1 MGRPKIKVLVVD
13 DSALMRKHL
22 RELLTETGEFEVT
35 TARDGRDALELLHK
49 IDPDVITLDI
59 NMPEMDGLTCL
70 SRIMTEKPKPVVMV
84 SSLTE
89 KGAEVTYQ
97 ALALG
102 AVDYIPKPDGTISL
116 SLRNSSAQI
125 IEKVRAASLARV
137 KNVRGLSERLRSE
150 NVRSA
155 NSVKA
160 KAGGPITDAQIREM
174 GVVLI
179 GVSTG
184 GPRVLEEIL
193 PQLPADFPWPI
204 LIAQHM
210 PRNFTGTFA
219 KRLDSICQLGV
230 EEVADR
236 SPLRPGRCY
245 VGRGDADLVLLKRGS
260 DWIAATVPCD
270 ASRIWHPSVA
280 RMVETA
286 LANITPER
294 LVGVMLTG
302 MGDDGAEAMSELHR
316 NGGRTVAEAESTAVV
331 YGMPG
336 ELVKRGGADAILP
349 SHQIAKKL
357 IEWLPAAATGRS
369 LSRRVS

>member
-1 MGRPKIKVLVVD
+1 
-13 DSALMRKHL
+13 
-22 RELLTETGEFEVT
+22 
-35 TARDGRDALELLHK
+35 
-49 IDPDVITLDI
+49 
-59 NMPEMDGLTCL
+59 
-70 SRIMTEKPKPVVMV
+70 
-84 SSLTE
+84 
-89 KGAEVTYQ
+89 
-97 ALALG
+97 LG

-116 SLRNSSAQI
+116 NLRNSSAQI
-125 IEKVRAASLARV
+125 IAKVRAASTARV
-137 KNVRGLSERLRSE
+137 KNVRGLSERLRTE
-150 NVRSA
+150 NVRAAGSM
-155 NSVKA
+155 KA
-160 KAGGPITDAQIREM
+160 KAGGPITAAQINEM
-174 GVVLI
+174 GIVLI

-193 PQLPADFPWPI
+193 PELPADFPWPV

-230 EEVADR
+230 EEVVDR

-245 VGRGDADLVLLKRGS
+245 VGRGDADLVLLKRGT
-260 DWIAATVPCD
+260 DWLAATVPCD
-270 ASRIWHPSVA
+270 TARIWHPSVA

-286 LANITPER
+286 AACMAPNR

-302 MGDDGAEAMSELHR
+302 MGDDGADAMSELHR

-336 ELVKRGGADAILP
+336 ELVKRGGADSVLP

-357 IEWLPAAATGRS
+357 IEWLPAASTGRT
-369 LSRRVS
+369 LGRRVS

>member
-1 MGRPKIKVLVVD
+1 MARAKVKVLVVD

-102 AVDYIPKPDGTISL
+102 AVDYIAKPDGTISL

-125 IEKVRAASLARV
+125 VAKVRAAASARV
-137 KNVRGLSERLRSE
+137 KNVRGLSERLRTDNARAAVS
-150 NVRSA
+150 
-155 NSVKA
+155 A
-160 KAGGPITDAQIREM
+160 KAQSGGPITAAQSREM
-174 GVVLI
+174 GIVLI

-193 PQLPADFPWPI
+193 PELPADFPWPL

-219 KRLDSICQLGV
+219 RRLDALCKLGV
-230 EEVADR
+230 EEVVDR
-236 SPLRPGRCY
+236 SPLRPGRVY
-245 VGRGDADLVLLKRGS
+245 VGRGDADLVVLKRGT
-260 DWIAATVPCD
+260 DWVAATVPCD
-270 ASRIWHPSVA
+270 PARIWHPSVA

-286 LANITPER
+286 LACVTPDR

-302 MGDDGAEAMSELHR
+302 MGDDGAEAMTELHR

-331 YGMPG
+331 FGMPG
-336 ELVKRGGADAILP
+336 ELVKRGGADSVLP
-349 SHQIAKKL
+349 SYQIAKKL
-357 IEWLPAAATGRS
+357 TEWLPAAVAARSSGRRAS
-369 LSRRVS
+369 

>member
-1 MGRPKIKVLVVD
+1 MAKKIRVLVVD

-22 RELLTETGEFEVT
+22 RELLTVTGEFEVT

-70 SRIMTEKPKPVVMV
+70 ARIMTERPKPVVMV

-89 KGAEVTYQ
+89 KGAQVTYE

-116 SLRNSSAQI
+116 NLRNSSAQI
-125 IEKVRAASLARV
+125 IAKVRAAAGARISR
-137 KNVRGLSERLRSE
+137 VRGLGERLRSE
-150 NVRSA
+150 SGRSA
-155 NSVKA
+155 TA
-160 KAGGPITDAQIREM
+160 KSRATNPITAAESRDLGI
-174 GVVLI
+174 VLI

-193 PQLPADFPWPI
+193 PDLPADFPWPI

-219 KRLDSICQLGV
+219 RRLDAICQIGV
-230 EEVADR
+230 EEVSDR
-236 SPLRPGRCY
+236 SALRPGRAY
-245 VGRGDADLVLLKRGS
+245 VGRGDADLVLLKRGG

-270 ASRIWHPSVA
+270 SERIWHPSVA

-286 LANITPER
+286 MACLAPER

-302 MGDDGAEAMSELHR
+302 MGDDGAEAMAELHR

-331 YGMPG
+331 FGMPG
-336 ELVKRGGADAILP
+336 ELVKRGGADAVLP
-349 SHQIAKKL
+349 SYQIAQKL
-357 IEWLPAAATGRS
+357 NQWLPAGVGQT
-369 LSRRVS
+369 LSRRIS

>member
-1 MGRPKIKVLVVD
+1 MGMKKIRVLVVD

-22 RELLTETGEFEVT
+22 RELLTETGEFEVS
-35 TARDGRDALELLHK
+35 TARDGLDALEQLHK

-70 SRIMTEKPKPVVMV
+70 SRIMTERPKPVVMV

-89 KGAEVTYQ
+89 KGAEVTYE

-125 IEKVRAASLARV
+125 IAKVRAAAGARV
-137 KNVRGLSERLRSE
+137 GRVRGLGDRLRSE
-150 NVRSA
+150 NNRAAQSAKKQYAANPSSA
-155 NSVKA
+155 NA
-160 KAGGPITDAQIREM
+160 DT
-174 GVVLI
+174 GVVLV

-193 PQLPADFPWPI
+193 PSLPAGFPWPV

-219 KRLDSICQLGV
+219 RRLDAICQLTV
-230 EEVADR
+230 EEVVDR
-236 SPLRPGRCY
+236 SPLRPGCCY

-260 DWIAATVPCD
+260 ELVAATVPCD
-270 ASRIWHPSVA
+270 SARIWHPSVA

-286 LANITPER
+286 MACVKPDHLI
-294 LVGVMLTG
+294 GVMLTG
-302 MGDDGAEAMSELHR
+302 MGDDGADAMVELR
-316 NGGRTVAEAESTAVV
+316 RSGGRTVAEAESTAVV
-331 YGMPG
+331 FGMPG
-336 ELVKRGGADAILP
+336 ELVKRGGAEAVLP
-349 SHQIAKKL
+349 SYEIAKKL
-357 IEWLPAAATGRS
+357 NAWLPARIVSRSAGRGA
-369 LSRRVS
+369 

>member
-1 MGRPKIKVLVVD
+1 MGSPKIRVLVVD

-22 RELLTETGEFEVT
+22 RELLTDTGDFEVT

-70 SRIMTEKPKPVVMV
+70 SRIMTECPKPVVMV

-89 KGAEVTYQ
+89 KGAEATYE

-102 AVDYIPKPDGTISL
+102 AVDYIPKPDGTVSL
-116 SLRNSSAQI
+116 NLRQVSAQI
-125 IEKVRAASLARV
+125 IEKVRGAAGARV
-137 KNVRGLSERLRSE
+137 TRVRGLSDRLRSE
-150 NVRSA
+150 NGRD
-155 NSVKA
+155 KA
-160 KAGGPITDAQIREM
+160 AVAKTRAPLNADDTAAL
-174 GVVLI
+174 GVVVI

-193 PQLPADFPWPI
+193 PELPGDFPWPVI
-204 LIAQHM
+204 IAQHM
-210 PRNFTGTFA
+210 PRNFTGTFSR
-219 KRLDSICQLGV
+219 RLDAICALSVQ
-230 EEVADR
+230 EVVDR
-236 SPLRPGRCY
+236 SPLRAGRCY
-245 VGRGDADLVLLKRGS
+245 VGRGDADIVVIKRGN
-260 DWIAATVPCD
+260 DLVAASVPCD
-270 ASRIWHPSVA
+270 AARIWHPSVA

-286 LANITPER
+286 MACLAPDR

-331 YGMPG
+331 FGMPG
-336 ELVKRGGADAILP
+336 ELVRRGGADAVLP
-349 SHQIAKKL
+349 SYQIAKKL
-357 IEWLPAAATGRS
+357 TQWLPTNPAKRATGRGIS
-369 LSRRVS
+369 